1 MTQTPETLE
10 ILTLNIGNPS
20 LQRAER
26 QLDWLAGRGEHVLVL
41 TETAPSRGCDLIAER
56 LSQARWE
63 VRFPR
68 PVEGER
74 GVMIASR
81 VRLAERGDDLVGYLP
96 ARAER
101 ALIVGAMLEI
111 VGLYVPSRDAS
122 AGKTERKRRFLQG
135 LSDALAVAPA
145 TGVLIGDLN
154 IIEPGHRPHYAW
166 FQDWEYEFYSGLLD
180 SQWVDAYRL
189 CSPNAMEH
197 SWVSYDGDGYR
208 YDHVLVSA
216 ELAERV
222 VQCGYLHETREN
234 SLTDHSA
241 MMLTLQLEGARR
253 LEVEEGLSAEPAT
266 LF

>member
-26 QLDWLAGRGEHVLVL
+26 QLDWLTGRGEHVLVL

-56 LSQARWE
+56 LSQACWE

-101 ALIVGAMLEI
+101 ALIVGAMLEV

-122 AGKTERKRRFLQG
+122 VAKTERKRRFLKG
-135 LSDALAVAPA
+135 VSGALPAAPPA
-145 TGVLIGDLN
+145 GVLIGDLN
-154 IIEPGHRPHYAW
+154 IIEPAHRPPYAW
-166 FQDWEYEFYSGLLD
+166 FQDWEYDFYSGLLD
-180 SQWVDAYRL
+180 SGWVDAYRL
-189 CSPNAMEH
+189 RSPDATEH

-216 ELAERV
+216 ALAERV
-222 VQCGYLHETREN
+222 VQCGYLHETREYT
-234 SLTDHSA
+234 LTDHSA
-241 MMLTLQLEGARR
+241 MTLTLRLEGARH
-253 LEVEEGLSAEPAT
+253 LEVEESLTAEPAT

>member
-41 TETAPSRGCDLIAER
+41 TETAPSRGCNLIAER
-56 LSQARWE
+56 FSQAGWE

-81 VRLAERGDDLVGYLP
+81 VHLAERGDELVRYLP

-101 ALIVGAMLEI
+101 ALIVGAMLEV

-122 AGKTERKRRFLQG
+122 VAKTERKRRFLES
-135 LSDALAVAPA
+135 LSDRLLVVPRA
-145 TGVLIGDLN
+145 GVLIGDLN
-154 IIEPGHRPHYAW
+154 IIEPAHRPAYAW
-166 FQDWEYEFYSGLLD
+166 FQEWEYDFYSGLLD
-180 SQWVDAYRL
+180 SGWVDAYRL
-189 CSPNAMEH
+189 CSPDSTEH

-216 ELAERV
+216 ELAEQV
-222 VQCGYLHETREN
+222 VQCAYLHETREHA
-234 SLTDHSA
+234 LTDHSA
-241 MMLTLQLEGARR
+241 MTLTLQLDGARR
-253 LEVEEGLSAEPAT
+253 LEVEESLTAEPAT